1 MKTLKDFIVEAQIS
15 INKHSIKELLNN
27 LSNLNDGNVVENTI
41 EKLKSFTTSE
51 TDVKNP
57 VNDLKKMNV
66 DDVIIAINES
76 NRTLKIVK
84 KGDQQDTYYF
94 KEIDVTGSGSSCQ
107 AFEDNKILDY
117 PDIKYRFSESFVKH
131 ITNKDILN
139 LCYDLINI
147 KNY

>member
-1 MKTLKDFIVEAQIS
+1 MKTLKNFIVEAQIS
-15 INKHSIKELLNN
+15 IDKHSIKDLLNN
-27 LSNLNDGNVVENTI
+27 LSNLKNGNVVENAI
-41 EKLKSFTTSE
+41 EKLKSFATTE
-51 TDVKNP
+51 MDVKNP
-57 VNDLKKMNV
+57 ISDLKKMNN
-66 DDVIIAINES
+66 DEVIIAINES

-84 KGDQQDTYYF
+84 KGDDIYYF

-131 ITNKDILN
+131 INNKDILN
-139 LCYDLINI
+139 ICYDLIKI

>member
-15 INKHSIKELLNN
+15 IDKHSIKDLLNN
-27 LSNLNDGNVVENTI
+27 LSNLKNGNAVENAI
-41 EKLKSFTTSE
+41 EKLKSFATTE
-51 TDVKNP
+51 MDVKNSIS
-57 VNDLKKMNV
+57 DLKKMNN
-66 DDVIIAINES
+66 DEVIIAINES

-84 KGDQQDTYYF
+84 KGDDIYYF

-131 ITNKDILN
+131 INNKDILN